1 MVTTLN
7 VSCSKEEKW
16 RKSLAQD
23 GWPKYRTVVETIV
36 LREWTGRR
44 SDGHEALPRSTALSL
59 SIDSDDPRHSTR
71 ASNGFVSSP
80 STSTSA
86 VGRSAI
92 AENSA
97 RRENNPMAVNATREW
112 EKELETRNRREEKV
126 AEEKKNKFSEIESP
140 RMSLT
145 KHKKA
150 NNSFHPARDH
160 FDNCLKTKLA
170 STLNS
175 SAKFVQRLPS
185 SLFFTS
191 FFSSSF
197 LFTSFFYF
205 IPIFFVWDVA
215 RF

>member
-36 LREWTGRR
+36 LREWKGRR

-126 AEEKKNKFSEIESP
+126 AEEKKTNFPKLNHRECGLRNTKKPITASIQQEITS
-140 RMSLT
+140 T
-145 KHKKA
+145 
-150 NNSFHPARDH
+150 
-160 FDNCLKTKLA
+160 TVWKLNW
-170 STLNS
+170 L
-175 SAKFVQRLPS
+175 LH
-185 SLFFTS
+185 
-191 FFSSSF
+191 
-197 LFTSFFYF
+197 
-205 IPIFFVWDVA
+205 
-215 RF
+215 